1 MDFHYVLCVCIFHSF
16 FVGCIFVIGVDIF
29 IKPPE
34 NTSAVEGTTAQFSC
48 TTDGAVAVA
57 YLVNNMT
64 IAEVASIGLTLSPLV
79 YSGSWTSVYLYVPAI
94 NNTTGWQV
102 VCTALL
108 LNGTRV
114 VSPPA
119 YLHVQGMC

>member
-1 MDFHYVLCVCIFHSF
+1 MLCVCIFHSF
-16 FVGCIFVIGVDIF
+16 FVGCFFVIGVDIF
-29 IKPPE
+29 TQTPR
-34 NTSAVEGTTAQFSC
+34 NTSAPVGSIAQFTCTVEGA
-48 TTDGAVAVA
+48 DAVT

-64 IAEVASIGLTLSPLV
+64 LADVASIGVSVSLSAPV
-79 YSGSWTSVYLYVPAI
+79 SNGNQINVSLYVPAI

-114 VSPPA
+114 FSSPA
-119 YLHVQGMC
+119 YLQVLGMC